1 MAGWF
6 VSVCLSKLADPV
18 IQYAKDRYKDQK
30 NFVTN
35 TEKLKWRL
43 EQISEAISRAREREV
58 DDSKLQSWIQRLRD
72 AVFTAEDVLDSIK
85 YAMLKHQVTTEHKH
99 IFSPRKDAPD
109 SISQDKEDADNLTKV
124 IKKLD
129 NISAEMRSL
138 WFLRGEDA
146 TQGLV
151 PDQAPD
157 WRVTTASDTQPNLVG
172 RQKEA
177 NHLMAFLLDLEQ
189 GNEKIS
195 RISVVG
201 MGGVGKTAL
210 VREAYNDS
218 RTDCFGV
225 KAWICVSHRAS
236 ITRVLIDATN
246 AASKKLLLY
255 RHPAPDKGTIKSM
268 LADVLK
274 DKRFLIVLDDM
285 WDWDL
290 SRNILDAFNM
300 PFSQAREGSKVIVTT
315 RDPSIGEGMST
326 EGPIHVQGLEF
337 EHYWPLFK
345 ELAFHNKDPEDY
357 PELVPIG
364 ENIAK
369 RLNGLPQAAETFC
382 QALRSDFNADHWRGI
397 SKRKMYQM
405 GAEKRGIMAT
415 LRLSHEQLPR
425 DLKECFVSCS
435 LFPKGYAFQKE
446 EIIRVWMALGYLDG
460 PGAGVQRMED
470 IGKSIFTQLLK
481 RSFFKENNE
490 APGTYII
497 PEPLDELAEFLSSG
511 EYFRIEKRS
520 KFDDGPINIPERARH
535 VYLDINDLERA
546 SGRLRRITN
555 LRSLVVV
562 GQISSDSKKSDL
574 VQTLQKLLIGM
585 KCLRVLMVSEPLLA
599 DLSELKH
606 LRYLEIHVEDTYGN
620 ASLPESICKLY
631 QLQTLIARFSGNK
644 LSMPKKFNQL
654 ISLQFLETELEAVC
668 TIAGIG
674 KLTSLQE
681 INTFEVGDNDK
692 FGIRQLENM
701 DQLRGNLCI
710 KGLEMV
716 ENKNEALEAKLY
728 KKEYIGTLDLRWK
741 TVSKER
747 TESMMTA
754 HYEVLERLQPHCN
767 LSKLIIN
774 GYTGMKPPNWLK
786 GAQAQELNLKC
797 IELSNCSGWE
807 DLPPFGIL
815 PYLKVLHLRQMGSL
829 RRIKEEIYGQDIS
842 SGFPQLHEL
851 LLEDLCNLEEWSLP
865 SRDIKLFPKLRSLSI
880 TNCDNLK
887 GPEDLP
893 SLLEKMESVVIKNCP
908 NIPSMTI
915 GKPILKIDVECIRT
929 RPVYCQKPASL
940 KRKVADKSMVKKLV
954 LSHFSFMVC

>member
-1 MAGWF
+1 
-6 VSVCLSKLADPV
+6 
-18 IQYAKDRYKDQK
+18 
-30 NFVTN
+30 
-35 TEKLKWRL
+35 
-43 EQISEAISRAREREV
+43 
-58 DDSKLQSWIQRLRD
+58 
-72 AVFTAEDVLDSIK
+72 
-85 YAMLKHQVTTEHKH
+85 
-99 IFSPRKDAPD
+99 
-109 SISQDKEDADNLTKV
+109 
-124 IKKLD
+124 
-129 NISAEMRSL
+129 
-138 WFLRGEDA
+138 
-146 TQGLV
+146 
-151 PDQAPD
+151 
-157 WRVTTASDTQPNLVG
+157 
-172 RQKEA
+172 
-177 NHLMAFLLDLEQ
+177 
-189 GNEKIS
+189 
-195 RISVVG
+195 
-201 MGGVGKTAL
+201 MGSG
-210 VREAYNDS
+210 
-218 RTDCFGV
+218 
-225 KAWICVSHRAS
+225 
-236 ITRVLIDATN
+236 
-246 AASKKLLLY
+246 
-255 RHPAPDKGTIKSM
+255 
-268 LADVLK
+268 
-274 DKRFLIVLDDM
+274 
-285 WDWDL
+285 L

-326 EGPIHVQGLEF
+326 ARPIHVHSLQF

-345 ELAFHNKDPEDY
+345 KLAFRNKDPEDY

-364 ENIAK
+364 EKIAK

-405 GAEKRGIMAT
+405 GAEKHGIMAT
-415 LRLSHEQLPR
+415 LRLSHEQLPG

-460 PGAGVQRMED
+460 PGDGVQRMED
-470 IGKSIFTQLLK
+470 IGKSIFTQLLQ
-481 RSFFKENNE
+481 RSFFEENNK

-520 KFDDGPINIPERARH
+520 ESDNGPINIPERARH

-546 SGRLRRITN
+546 SERLLRITN

-562 GQISSDSKKSDL
+562 GQISPGSKRSDL
-574 VQTLQKLLIGM
+574 VKTLQDLLIGM
-585 KCLRVLMVSEPLLA
+585 KCLGVLMVSEPLLEK
-599 DLSELKH
+599 LPELKH
-606 LRYLEIHVEDTYGN
+606 LLYLEIHVEGKDGN

-631 QLQTLIARFSGNK
+631 QLQTLIARFCGNK
-644 LSMPKKFNQL
+644 LSMPKDFNQL
-654 ISLQFLETELEAVC
+654 ISLQFLETEPEAVC

-674 KLTSLQE
+674 MLTSLQE
-681 INTFEVGDNDK
+681 INIFEVGDNDK
-692 FGIRQLENM
+692 FGLRQLENM

-716 ENKNEALEAKLY
+716 ENKSVSDKKKHNKGLASKDSEAKLY
-728 KKEYIGTLDLRWK
+728 KKEYIRTLDLRWK
-741 TVSKER
+741 SKER
-747 TESMMTA
+747 NESMMTA

-767 LSKLIIN
+767 LSKLMIS

-815 PYLKVLHLRQMGSL
+815 PYLKVLHLKQMGSL
-829 RRIKEEIYGQDIS
+829 RQIKKEIYGQDIS

-851 LLEDLCNLEEWSLP
+851 LLEDLCNLEEWFLP
-865 SRDIKLFPKLRSLSI
+865 SRDIQLFPKLHSLSI

-893 SLLEKMESVVIKNCP
+893 SLLEKLESVVIKDCP

-915 GKPILKIDVECIRT
+915 GEPILKIDVECIRTSMT

-940 KRKVADKSMVKKLV
+940 KRKVAEKPTRNVRQKSSTSGADIETGEKL
-954 LSHFSFMVC
+954 